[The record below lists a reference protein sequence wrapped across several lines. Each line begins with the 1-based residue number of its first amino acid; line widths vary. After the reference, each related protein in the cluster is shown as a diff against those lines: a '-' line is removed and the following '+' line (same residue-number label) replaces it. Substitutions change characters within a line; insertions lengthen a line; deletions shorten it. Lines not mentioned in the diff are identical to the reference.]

1 MNRIPSN
8 LLSLALGSDSS
19 TLCYELS
26 RKLGALNPGKHVF
39 STESRAFDL
48 HEAVCHKVLHGRLSD
63 RVHALV
69 DSRYDESD
77 GVSEVALN
85 AVYEFDYGGDDFA
98 GVIVTYQAGDCTE
111 TTTFLI
117 GPSKEANL
125 GVFRYVCERL
135 SEASGEVLVFER
147 GSWHKDESLFDSI
160 RKSSLE
166 TLVLRGSMKAAI
178 VDDVKSFL
186 ASRAVYEKYRVPY
199 KRGVL
204 LYGPPGNGKTHFL
217 KGLLASIAA
226 PCLYVRSLNGSHH
239 NDHESLRRVFARAR
253 AVAPCLLVFEDLESV
268 LNEHNRSFFLNE
280 LDGFSDNTGI
290 VVIATTN
297 YPEQIDPAI
306 IDRPSRF
313 DRKYL
318 FDLPTAEERLQFLLL
333 WRASLDAEMRP
344 DDDVL
349 ERIANSAQ
357 GFSYAYLKELTTS
370 ATMSWM
376 HTRGAMSET
385 LVDVIQTLKLES
397 KKGKTPGSGRGAR
410 RVGLTPEA

>member
-8 LLSLALGSDSS
+8 LLSVALTADSS

-26 RKLGALNPGKHVF
+26 RKLGTLYPGKHVF
-39 STESRAFDL
+39 STEARAFDL
-48 HEAVCHKVLHGRLSD
+48 HEALERKLIHGQLCD
-63 RVHALV
+63 RVHSVV
-69 DSRYDESD
+69 DSRYDEAD
-77 GVSEVALN
+77 GVSEVAYN
-85 AVYEFDYGGDDFA
+85 AVYEFDFGGEDFV
-98 GVIVTYQAGDCTE
+98 GVVVTYQAGDCTE
-111 TTTFLI
+111 TTTFLV
-117 GPSKEANL
+117 GNSKKANL
-125 GVFRYVCERL
+125 EVFRFVCERL
-135 SEASGEVLVFER
+135 GEGSGEVLVFER
-147 GSWHKDESLFDSI
+147 GAWHKDESLFTAI

-178 VDDVKSFL
+178 VDDVRSFL
-186 ASRAVYEKYRVPY
+186 ASRSVYEKYRVPY
-199 KRGVL
+199 KRGIL

-217 KGLLASIAA
+217 KGLLASIVA

-253 AVAPCLLVFEDLESV
+253 SVAPCLLVFEDLESV

-280 LDGFSDNTGI
+280 LDGFAENTGI

-318 FDLPTAEERLQFLLL
+318 FDLPTAEERLEFLLL
-333 WRASLDAEMRP
+333 WRDALETEMRP
-344 DDDVL
+344 DEEAL

-357 GFSYAYLKELTTS
+357 GFSFAYLKELTTS

-376 HTRGAMSET
+376 LTRGSMSDT
-385 LVDVIQTLKLES
+385 LQDVLQALKLES
-397 KKGKTPGSGRGAR
+397 RKGKAPGSARGTR